1 MNRADRFIEGRSLPD
16 RCHSLRSDPDRAQF
30 CCGLN
35 PEAVKTPRALLHCS
49 NHGRP
54 PRMSACKPDEHDR
67 RTGAATRGVGLRR
80 RRIIAAGLAA
90 LGSGFSSALP
100 IWSPAAESIALRK
113 LAADKGLIYG
123 TTISAAQIK
132 EDPAFI
138 ALVLDQAGLIVAENE
153 MKWQVMNR
161 SGRGDDD
168 YGPADTIADFAFKNG
183 LVLRGHNLLWYHR
196 TPSWFFD
203 LESRHEME
211 AAVVEHIHSLAGRY
225 RGRVHSWDVVNEP
238 IEPKD
243 GRPDGLRTSVFLEM
257 MGPDYL
263 DLAYHTARETDAAA
277 RLVINEYDVEL
288 DAPEQEARR
297 IALLHLLERM
307 QRSGTPVDAVGIQ
320 AHLTADGGPP
330 FSAPL
335 LRRFL
340 ADIASLDLTIQI
352 TELDVTDEHAPADV
366 GVRDGLV
373 ADTYRRF
380 LDTALDEPAVKMVVT
395 WGLSDRHSW
404 IVRRET
410 YQAKW
415 RTDDAASRPLPFDAD
430 LEAKPAFD
438 AIAGAFANATQ
449 RSPG

>member
-1 MNRADRFIEGRSLPD
+1 MRQLSPW
-16 RCHSLRSDPDRAQF
+16 SKSVP
-30 CCGLN
+30 
-35 PEAVKTPRALLHCS
+35 T
-49 NHGRP
+49 
-54 PRMSACKPDEHDR
+54 
-67 RTGAATRGVGLRR
+67 R
-80 RRIIAAGLAA
+80 RRILAAGLTA
-90 LGSGFSSALP
+90 LGTGAVASQSSP
-100 IWSPAAESIALRK
+100 IRAAETLALCK
-113 LAADKGLIYG
+113 LAAQKGLLYG
-123 TTISAAQIK
+123 TTISASQITG
-132 EDPAFI
+132 DPPFVD
-138 ALVLDQAGLIVAENE
+138 LVRQEASLVVAENE

-161 SGRGDDD
+161 GAADDDD
-168 YGPADTIADFAFKNG
+168 YGPADTIANFAAVNK

-196 TPSWFFD
+196 TPNWYFD
-203 LESRHEME
+203 LTDRQQQQE
-211 AAVVEHIHSLAGRY
+211 AVVAHIRQLAGRY
-225 RGRVHSWDVVNEP
+225 RGRIHSWDVVNEP

-243 GRPDGLRTSVFLEM
+243 GRPDGLRTAVFLETL
-257 MGPDYL
+257 GPEYL
-263 DLAYHTARETDAAA
+263 DLAYHTARDADPKA
-277 RLVINEYDVEL
+277 RLVVNEYDIEL
-288 DAPEQEARR
+288 DAAEQEARR

-307 QRSGTPVDAVGIQ
+307 RRSGTPVDAVGIQ

-438 AIAGAFANATQ
+438 AIAGAFAHAPE
-449 RSPG
+449 RKAG